1 MMATLKMIRE
11 RYGGA
16 EGYIR
21 EQCGLSDEEI
31 VKIKSSLVVTE
42 APVHQL

>member
-1 MMATLKMIRE
+1 MMATLEMIRE

-31 VKIKSSLVVTE
+31 AQIRSSLVVTE
-42 APVHQL
+42 APIHQL

>member
-1 MMATLKMIRE
+1 MMATLEMMRE
-11 RYGGA
+11 KYGSA

-31 VKIKSSLVVTE
+31 ALIRSSLVVTE

>member
-1 MMATLKMIRE
+1 MMATLQMIRE

-21 EQCGLSDEEI
+21 DQCGLSNEEI
-31 VKIKSSLVVTE
+31 GQVKSSLVVAE
-42 APVHQL
+42 APIHQA

>member
-11 RYGGA
+11 TYGGA
-16 EGYIR
+16 EAYIR

-31 VKIKSSLVVTE
+31 AQIRSSLVVTE
-42 APVHQL
+42 APIHQL

>member
-11 RYGGA
+11 KYGSA

-21 EQCGLSDEEI
+21 EQCGLSGEEI
-31 VKIKSSLVVTE
+31 ALIKSSLVATE
-42 APVHQL
+42 APIHQL

>member
-1 MMATLKMIRE
+1 MMATLQMIRE

-21 EQCGLSDEEI
+21 DRCGLSNEEI
-31 VKIKSSLVVTE
+31 AQIKASLVVAET
-42 APVHQL
+42 PIHQA